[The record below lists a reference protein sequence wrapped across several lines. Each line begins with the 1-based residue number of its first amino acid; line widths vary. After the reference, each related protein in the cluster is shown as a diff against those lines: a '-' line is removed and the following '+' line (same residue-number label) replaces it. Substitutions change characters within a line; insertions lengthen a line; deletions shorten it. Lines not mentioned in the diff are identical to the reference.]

1 MMRIDAIYF
10 ARAWWLD
17 TDQAA
22 AMLGIS
28 PASLRRNH
36 NSSLDLQTIECTT
49 WHRACL
55 WRLDDVIRV
64 SQARMQAAT
73 AIQEASEF
81 ACKFTR

>member
-1 MMRIDAIYF
+1 MRIDAIYF
-10 ARAWWLD
+10 SGVWWLD

-55 WRLDDVIRV
+55 WRLDDVMRV

-73 AIQEASEF
+73 ALLEASKIAGDF
-81 ACKFTR
+81 AR